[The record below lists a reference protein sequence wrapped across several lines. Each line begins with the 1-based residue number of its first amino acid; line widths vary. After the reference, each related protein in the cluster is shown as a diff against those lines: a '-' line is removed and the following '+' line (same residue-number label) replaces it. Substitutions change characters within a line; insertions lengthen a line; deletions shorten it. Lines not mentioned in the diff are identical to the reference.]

1 MNISEDFQK
10 KTKNVQEALTKN
22 AEITIMLIEEF
33 KKFFEIAIKDYKNKI
48 TIICDQ
54 RSTYLSKA
62 KDENKMSLY
71 KDSAN
76 NIDNL
81 IKYNNQL
88 VNNLNSSLIDLKSFL
103 LKEPD
108 IFNYNEDND
117 KKNKEKKLTINHTDY
132 QKTGKAIIYSE
143 DRRNLEY
150 IEVKGFSMND
160 IGDLFNELKKQNES
174 KEDDNQNKMEIKKF
188 KIKKS
193 KLLNINIPEYF
204 PYIENL
210 TICDSEIGYS
220 ICPNINFDN
229 LTQLSLEGID
239 LVNENFQEII
249 IYLLKDRSK
258 EKGTDYIGKNLKSLS
273 VKNNRISQ
281 VLLPGDDKRGKIIDR
296 NDFENLEYLNLS
308 VNNIFNYYYTGE
320 EKTLFKSVKLLD
332 LTCNNITSPKII
344 RNLLENYKSEKEKES
359 LILLAK
365 NIGLIKNRKIRE
377 SYSDYFEN
385 KLKTF
390 KLEKFKIKSFIF
402 EGLFIIKN
410 KNNQNVESTNIIEVK
425 DNEINI
431 EENNQNQQNEYLF
444 RINLNKYKSSLV
456 ELNLSF
462 NNIRDND
469 INLIF
474 ENNKELANLKR
485 LNLSSNAISEQFF
498 VIFTNNNYYEYY
510 HNLKLLNLSGNPITF
525 DEAKIYQKFILNCK
539 NLESLILKNTPIG
552 KDINNFLKYK
562 VVSLEA
568 NKVLK
573 KKIENDKK
581 TDELENLIFKDQFSL
596 KNLKVNVIISNN
608 TKKKYITFLNINFPY
623 ILEIIKFE
631 EQK

>member
-33 KKFFEIAIKDYKNKI
+33 KKFFEKAIEDYKNKI
-48 TIICDQ
+48 TIICNK

-81 IKYNNQL
+81 IKYNNKL
-88 VNNLNSSLIDLKSFL
+88 VNNLNSSLMALKSFL

-281 VLLPGDDKRGKIIDR
+281 VLLPVYDKGDERNDI
-296 NDFENLEYLNLS
+296 NDFENLEYLDLS
-308 VNNIFNYYYTGE
+308 VNNIYNYYYTGE

-410 KNNQNVESTNIIEVK
+410 KNNQNVESTNIIEV
-425 DNEINI
+425 
-431 EENNQNQQNEYLF
+431 
-444 RINLNKYKSSLV
+444 
-456 ELNLSF
+456 
-462 NNIRDND
+462 
-469 INLIF
+469 
-474 ENNKELANLKR
+474 
-485 LNLSSNAISEQFF
+485 
-498 VIFTNNNYYEYY
+498 
-510 HNLKLLNLSGNPITF
+510 
-525 DEAKIYQKFILNCK
+525 
-539 NLESLILKNTPIG
+539 
-552 KDINNFLKYK
+552 
-562 VVSLEA
+562 
-568 NKVLK
+568 
-573 KKIENDKK
+573 
-581 TDELENLIFKDQFSL
+581 
-596 KNLKVNVIISNN
+596 
-608 TKKKYITFLNINFPY
+608 
-623 ILEIIKFE
+623 
-631 EQK
+631 